1 MTNYKRYC
9 AALLCAIMTAL
20 TALPLGA
27 YAEDGQSDTETVIS
41 GTLGCGHSSSIGVRI
56 MAPGKTADD
65 LSAAA
70 KSGDKS
76 KLLSVMPYQNQLD
89 AGEGGAYSFA
99 ADLGDALSG
108 VYTVY
113 IGCKQC
119 GAVDTKSLLHS
130 NKAEKDDAFAL
141 LNQAISED
149 DAAKTAQVYSEHKYA
164 LSFVSAA
171 DSFSTDSARTAL
183 LHRYLKDNFGKY
195 TADDVHLYYSR
206 AAIAA
211 GRNNAAF
218 TNLFDFTAESSLDR
232 TDIGGY
238 LKSDFMSDNLKA
250 HATAHFRA
258 ESDAALATYDGF
270 AKALRDSFILALVR
284 YPDGY
289 GNLTKVLP
297 DFKSYIGYN
306 NLTDEIAAYIG
317 GKDYATVPLLAAA
330 INSYSPS
337 QGGGT
342 GGTGGGGGGGSST
355 KISGG
360 TPTAEPVSPISK
372 DIFDDIADVPW
383 AKDAIVSLAQM
394 NVINGKGGMKFCP
407 NDAIT
412 REEAVKIIAAAFL
425 GGGAD
430 GASTAFADV
439 DPNAWYAP
447 YVAKASERG
456 AVNGISADT
465 FGVGM
470 NITRQDMA
478 VICAK
483 VYSLSVPSQTT
494 EITETAETTE
504 IPFGDDADI
513 ADYARDGV
521 YLLKKLGIVNG
532 DNNGMFNPRSPIT
545 RAEAAKLIYGLYTN
559 V

>member
-27 YAEDGQSDTETVIS
+27 YAEEGQPDTEAVIS

-89 AGEGGAYSFA
+89 VGEGGAFSFA

-113 IGCKQC
+113 IGCMQC
-119 GAVDTKSLLHS
+119 GEVEIQSLLHS
-130 NKAEKDDAFAL
+130 NKAEKNDAFAL

-149 DAAKTAQVYSEHKYA
+149 DADKTAKVYSEHKYA

-183 LHRYLKDNFGKY
+183 LHSYLKDNFGKY

-211 GRNNAAF
+211 GRKDASF
-218 TNLFDFTAESSLDR
+218 TNLFDFTAESGLDR
-232 TDIGGY
+232 TDIGSY
-238 LKSDFMSDNLKA
+238 LKSDFMSDNLKS
-250 HATAHFRA
+250 HATAHFCA
-258 ESDAALATYDGF
+258 ESDAALAAYDGF

-330 INSYSPS
+330 INSYSPY
-337 QGGGT
+337 QGGG

-355 KISGG
+355 RISGG

-456 AVNGISADT
+456 AVNGISADA

-483 VYSLSVPSQTT
+483 VYSLSVPSQET
-494 EITETAETTE
+494 EITE

-513 ADYARDGV
+513 ADYARDSV

>member
-89 AGEGGAYSFA
+89 AGDGGAYSFA
-99 ADLGDALSG
+99 ADLGDTLSG

-119 GAVDTKSLLHS
+119 GAVDTQSLLHS

-218 TNLFDFTAESSLDR
+218 TNLFDFTAESGLDR

-337 QGGGT
+337 QGGG

-360 TPTAEPVSPISK
+360 APIADPVSPISK

-383 AKDAIVSLAQM
+383 AKDAIISLAQM
-394 NVINGKGGMKFCP
+394 NVINGKGDMKFCP

-494 EITETAETTE
+494 EITETTE